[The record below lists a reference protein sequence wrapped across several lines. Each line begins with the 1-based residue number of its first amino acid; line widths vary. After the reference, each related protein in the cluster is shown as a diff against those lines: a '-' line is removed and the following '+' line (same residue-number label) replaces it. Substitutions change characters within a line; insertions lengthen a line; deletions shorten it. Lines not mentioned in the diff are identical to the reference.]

1 MIMMNT
7 LHDSLQ
13 FTVYNTVVNMT
24 NDTVCSVYYT
34 VVHMADDTVQCKVYS
49 TVQNKMSVL

>member
-1 MIMMNT
+1 MMNT

-34 VVHMADDTVQCKVYS
+34 VVYMADDTV
-49 TVQNKMSVL
+49 